1 MAVAGGPSNGGM
13 RAGFSVVVLAP
24 LLGLSACSS
33 AGAVPSR
40 AVAPAPP
47 PKDDGGASQGSAGS
61 GDHSAVLEQLKIA
74 PITTK
79 ADKQRSVL
87 IPLPDA
93 AHWTRVKFLTV
104 PSLVGFRYGKDHH
117 GIVGAFVTHVDDNT
131 KDSACAKS
139 FESWAMPV
147 VEAFDVELHHEA
159 PSAFSWTMP
168 TPAAPDPKAAASPA
182 PKKIAIVEVDALFAK
197 TATVLSQDAYA
208 AAWAAYPVWDNACL
222 IVGAA
227 LPVRDDEARARAV
240 RDRFVSDVFPG
251 VVVTSDAE
259 PKERY

>member
-1 MAVAGGPSNGGM
+1 MRRFSSVAALVFLP
-13 RAGFSVVVLAP
+13 ALP
-24 LLGLSACSS
+24 ACSS
-33 AGAVPSR
+33 AGAAPSH

-47 PKDDGGASQGSAGS
+47 PKDDGGTSRGS
-61 GDHSAVLEQLKIA
+61 GGARDHAAALEQLKVA

-79 ADKQRSVL
+79 HDRQRSVL

-93 AHWTRVKFLTV
+93 EHWTRVKFLTV
-104 PSLVGFRYGKDHH
+104 PSLVGFRYGKAHH

-147 VEAFDVELHHEA
+147 VEAFDVEIRHEA
-159 PSAFSWTMP
+159 PAAFPWTMP
-168 TPAAPDPKAAASPA
+168 AFAAPGAKATSEPPVPKQ
-182 PKKIAIVEVDALFAK
+182 IAIIEVDTLSAK
-197 TATVLSQDAYA
+197 TATILSQDAYA

-227 LPVRDDEARARAV
+227 LPVREDEARARAV
-240 RDRFVSDVFPG
+240 RDRFVSEVFPG
-251 VVVTSDAE
+251 VVVTSETE